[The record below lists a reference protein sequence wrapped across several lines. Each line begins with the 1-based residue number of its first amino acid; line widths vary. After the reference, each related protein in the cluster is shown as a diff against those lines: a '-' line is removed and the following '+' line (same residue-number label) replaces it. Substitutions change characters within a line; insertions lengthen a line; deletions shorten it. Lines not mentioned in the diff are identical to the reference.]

1 VDNFRGILTS
11 MSDVRISILEGL
23 AVFEDFFEDG
33 YMGTNTLRALS
44 PADERAGEVLR
55 LRREI
60 GRMQRVRSEDKVL
73 PVPSALE
80 SILPGGGLATGTVYS
95 VSPSLSLI
103 FALLS
108 ASSQRGS
115 WCAAV
120 GMPDL
125 GVEAA
130 AAAGIDLDR
139 LVLVPDP
146 GPRWMAVLSALS
158 EIVPLVAVHPGSAPK
173 DAESARFAA
182 RLRDRSCTVLTTSP
196 WMQSEGL
203 ISIHDP
209 QWEGLGAGWGTLED
223 RTVTVTAQVRTRP
236 RPQSVRVRMPGRN
249 GIVERVPEAGN
260 VIGQQ
265 RWAVAG

>member
-1 VDNFRGILTS
+1 MGIS
-11 MSDVRISILEGL
+11 
-23 AVFEDFFEDG
+23 
-33 YMGTNTLRALS
+33 TLRALS

-60 GRMQRVRSEDKVL
+60 GRMQRVRSDEKVL
-73 PVPSALE
+73 PVPPALE
-80 SILPGGGLATGTVYS
+80 QILPAGGLAAGTVYS

-120 GMPDL
+120 GLPDL

-130 AAAGIDLDR
+130 AAAGIDLER

-146 GPRWMAVLSALS
+146 GPRWLAVVSALA
-158 EIVPLVAVHPGSAPK
+158 EIIPLIAVHPVSAPQ
-173 DAESARFAA
+173 DAEAARLAA
-182 RLRDRSCTVLTTSP
+182 RLRDRGCTVLATSP
-196 WMQSEGL
+196 WSQSEGL

-209 QWEGLGAGWGTLED
+209 QWEGLGEGWGLLED
-223 RTVTVTAQVRTRP
+223 RTVTVTAQTRTRP
-236 RPQSVRVRMPGRN
+236 RPQSVRVRLPGRF
-249 GIVERVPEAGN
+249 GVVEQVEQAAPAP
-260 VIGQQ
+260 IPIDT
-265 RWAVAG
+265 RWAAAG